1 MSLIITNNFFLLSK
15 VANIKGKQCFR
26 DVCITN
32 NYLVEF
38 DPANFG
44 SPLYQ
49 DIWASMFVNDVK
61 EVNVEHHHITLG
73 IGLVMTWRDTRMSCK
88 KQVTAN

>member
-1 MSLIITNNFFLLSK
+1 M
-15 VANIKGKQCFR
+15 
-26 DVCITN
+26 N

-38 DPANFG
+38 DSANFG

-49 DIWASMFVNDVK
+49 DIWASVFVNAVN
-61 EVNVEHHHITLG
+61 EVNVEHHHITLEV
-73 IGLVMTWRDTRMSCK
+73 GLVTTWRDTRMSCK